1 MQVVDPAR
9 WLCAG
14 GICPPVIGN
23 ALVYRDTSHM
33 SVGYSR
39 ALAPLVQKTVFSS
52 RGVRAGR

>member
-1 MQVVDPAR
+1 M
-9 WLCAG
+9 
-14 GICPPVIGN
+14 GN